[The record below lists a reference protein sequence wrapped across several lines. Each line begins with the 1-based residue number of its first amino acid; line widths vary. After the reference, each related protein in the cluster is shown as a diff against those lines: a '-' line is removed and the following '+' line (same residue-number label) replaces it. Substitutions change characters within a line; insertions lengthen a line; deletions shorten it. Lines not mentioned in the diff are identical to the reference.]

1 MVFLTGPVHNDKG
14 IKTFLYAIFLFLAK
28 SKGNILHDVVDE
40 KVDETWVQV
49 KALREDI
56 SLLGFSPLAEIH
68 GRLDIS
74 WNKNVKCR
82 KLLEVKYRK

>member
-1 MVFLTGPVHNDKG
+1 MTGRSEGGSYDAKFSSK
-14 IKTFLYAIFLFLAK
+14 ICFSAK
-28 SKGNILHDVVDE
+28 SKGSILHDVVDE

-56 SLLGFSPLAEIH
+56 SLLGFTPLVELH

-74 WNKNVKCR
+74 WNKNIKYR
-82 KLLEVKYRK
+82 KLLEVNLIYK